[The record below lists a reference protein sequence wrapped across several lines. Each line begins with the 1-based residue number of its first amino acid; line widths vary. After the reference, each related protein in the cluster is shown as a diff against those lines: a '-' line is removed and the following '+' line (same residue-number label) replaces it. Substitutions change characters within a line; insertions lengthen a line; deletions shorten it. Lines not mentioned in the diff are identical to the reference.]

1 MNIHLLRIYSV
12 PIRISSPEF
21 HVQGTCSFHEW
32 DSVRWH
38 VVATCH
44 PLYHS
49 CYYTLVGVR
58 SVYVPIYI
66 NTVKEYIIYEGKS
79 LV

>member
-44 PLYHS
+44 PRIPFMLLYTS
-49 CYYTLVGVR
+49 RGT
-58 SVYVPIYI
+58 
-66 NTVKEYIIYEGKS
+66 
-79 LV
+79 